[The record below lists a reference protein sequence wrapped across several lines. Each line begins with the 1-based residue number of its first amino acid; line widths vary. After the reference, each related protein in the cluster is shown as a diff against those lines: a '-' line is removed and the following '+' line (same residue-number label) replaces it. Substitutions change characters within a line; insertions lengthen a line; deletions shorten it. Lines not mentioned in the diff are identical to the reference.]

1 MIRNVNSLLRTL
13 VMIMFIIC
21 SGSQFGIENARYVDI
36 ILWVVSTILLYNSK
50 GLHLSKR
57 NTYVAIFFIALLWV
71 SYFFFISSSPN
82 ANAYV
87 SYSLRLLSA
96 LFIAESLTYSD
107 YTNEL
112 VRVISFIAIASLA
125 VYMLR
130 IMTPAGL
137 GYLTS
142 FGLFRTTNLNGTI
155 RNAGVFWEPGA
166 YQIFLN
172 LALFFQLQK
181 FGFRVFGRD
190 IPKKHSLM
198 VGLLVL
204 TVISTMSTN
213 GFILL
218 MINCLMVYF
227 ATTKSMKKQNKVWI
241 GIPLFFIA
249 LFLGIKIISSDI
261 VVGKFTG
268 TGNIASTNIRM
279 NDILGSI
286 EIIGSHP
293 MGLGHGT
300 QLYYNTLARY
310 FIVNN
315 SSGILSTMC
324 QLGVIYGVMYLARI
338 FLFAKKHIKKHWLIY
353 FLIVFIAG
361 LTENFYA
368 YPIYF
373 VMLFSL
379 AKGDME
385 EIK

>member
-36 ILWVVSTILLYNSK
+36 ILLVVSMILLYNSK
-50 GLHLSKR
+50 GLRLSKQ
-57 NTYVAIFFIALLWV
+57 NTYVAIFFITLLWV
-71 SYFFFISSSPN
+71 SYFLFISSSPN

-112 VRVISFIAIASLA
+112 VRVISFIAIASLV

-130 IMTPAGL
+130 IMTPAGS

-142 FGLFRTTNLNGTI
+142 FGLFRTANLNGTI

-172 LALFFQLQK
+172 LALFFQLEK
-181 FGFRVFGRD
+181 FGFRVFGRN
-190 IPKKHSLM
+190 IPKKHSLI

-218 MINCLMVYF
+218 MINCLMAYF

-249 LFLGIKIISSDI
+249 LVLGIKIISSDI

-268 TGNIASTNIRM
+268 TGNIASTNTRM

-286 EIIGSHP
+286 EIIGLHP

-300 QLYYNTLARY
+300 QLYYNTLAEH
-310 FIVNN
+310 FIINN
-315 SSGILSTMC
+315 STGILSTVC
-324 QLGVIYGVMYLARI
+324 QLGVIYGVMFLVRI
-338 FLFAKKHIKKHWLIY
+338 FLFAKKYIKKHWLIY

-385 EIK
+385 GIK

>member
-36 ILWVVSTILLYNSK
+36 ILWVVSMILLYNSK
-50 GLHLSKR
+50 GLRLSKR
-57 NTYVAIFFIALLWV
+57 NTYVAIFFITLMWV
-71 SYFFFISSSPN
+71 SYFLFISSSPN
-82 ANAYV
+82 VNAYV

-96 LFIAESLTYSD
+96 LFIAESFTYSD

-112 VRVISFIAIASLA
+112 VRVMSFIAIASLA
-125 VYMLR
+125 VYTLR
-130 IMTPAGL
+130 IMTPAGS

-142 FGLFRTTNLNGTI
+142 FGLFRTANLNGTI

-172 LALFFQLQK
+172 LALFFQLEK
-181 FGFRVFGRD
+181 FGFRVFSRD

-198 VGLLVL
+198 IGLLVL

-218 MINCLMVYF
+218 LISCLIAYF

-249 LFLGIKIISSDI
+249 LFLGIKIVSSDI

-268 TGNIASTNIRM
+268 TGNFASTNTRM
-279 NDILGSI
+279 NDILGSL
-286 EIIGSHP
+286 EIIGLHP
-293 MGLGHGT
+293 MGLGLET
-300 QLYYNTLARY
+300 QLYYNTLAKY

-315 SSGILSTMC
+315 SAGILLTVC
-324 QLGVIYGVMYLARI
+324 QLGVIYGILFLVRI
-338 FLFAKKHIKKHWLIY
+338 FLFAKRHLKKHWIVY
-353 FLIVFIAG
+353 FLIVFITG
-361 LTENFYA
+361 LAENFYA

-373 VMLFSL
+373 VMLFSF
-379 AKGDME
+379 ARGAME